1 MFASFWSYFPQI
13 PRVSRTLNS
22 SVARR
27 PTGDR
32 SQIQVIEMVPLAKD
46 KAILEVELSKWE
58 NKTEKQL
65 VFTEKIRF
73 HYFLLFLVC
82 FSSIT
87 EDHFDFLSGVSSLN
101 TFCVTFFVH
110 PLIEKPCLAD
120 RNIWDKGTSPV
131 I

>member
-1 MFASFWSYFPQI
+1 MI
-13 PRVSRTLNS
+13 
-22 SVARR
+22 
-27 PTGDR
+27 D
-32 SQIQVIEMVPLAKD
+32 IVPLAKD

-73 HYFLLFLVC
+73 NYFFLFLVC

-87 EDHFDFLSGVSSLN
+87 EDHFDFKGVFSLN

-110 PLIEKPCLAD
+110 PLIEKP
-120 RNIWDKGTSPV
+120 
-131 I
+131 